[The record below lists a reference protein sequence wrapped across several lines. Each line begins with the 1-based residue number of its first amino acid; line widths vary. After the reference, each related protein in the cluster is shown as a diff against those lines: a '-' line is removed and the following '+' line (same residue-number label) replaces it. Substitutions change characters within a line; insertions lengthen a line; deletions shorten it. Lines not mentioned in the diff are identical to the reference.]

1 MNRNTD
7 LIPFALPSL
16 GKEEEEAVIRVLRSN
31 WLTTGRETLVFE
43 KEFASFLGVPKAL
56 AVNSATAG
64 LHLSL
69 EALGIRPGD
78 RVITCPFTFTASAEI
93 VRYLAADIRFAD
105 IDSET
110 FTIHPQEVE
119 RILKEDKTCKA
130 IIPIHL
136 GGYPCDME
144 ALCDLSEKFSAS
156 LVEDAAHSFPSRTEK
171 GYLGTLGK
179 AGVFSFYAT
188 KTITTGEGGMIVTA
202 DETLAK
208 RISTMRLHGIDR
220 DVWDRYTSTKKQGWE
235 YRIVEAG
242 YKYNMTDLSAALGRV
257 QLTKAELFNRQR
269 REIAEEYNKSFSDCG
284 LLIIPKDHPAHSWH
298 LYILQLNLEDLTI
311 TRGEFINLLAEEGI
325 GTSVHYIPLHIMP
338 YYRSLYGHKPEDFP
352 NSLKVYTRCVSL
364 PVYPSLKEEQRE
376 RIIRTVLATA
386 KKHHRRRIHG
396 GS

>member
-1 MNRNTD
+1 MNRNTEN
-7 LIPFALPSL
+7 IPFALPSL
-16 GKEEEEAVIRVLRSN
+16 GREEQEAVIRVLRSN
-31 WLTTGRETLVFE
+31 WLTTGRETLAFE
-43 KEFASFLGVPKAL
+43 KELASLLGAPYAL

-69 EALGIRPGD
+69 EALGIHPGD
-78 RVITCPFTFTASAEI
+78 KVITCPFTFTASAEI
-93 VRYLAADIRFAD
+93 VRYLGADIRFAD
-105 IDSET
+105 INPET

-144 ALCDLSEKFSAS
+144 ALCDLSEIFSTS
-156 LVEDAAHSFPSRTEK
+156 LVEDAAHSFPSRTKK

-188 KTITTGEGGMIVTA
+188 KTITTGEGGMIVTT
-202 DETLAK
+202 DEILAK

-284 LLIIPKDHPAHSWH
+284 LIFTPKDHPAHSWH

-311 TRGEFINLLAEEGI
+311 TRDQFINLLADVWI
-325 GTSVHYIPLHIMP
+325 RTSVQYIPLPIMP
-338 YYRSLYGHKPEDFP
+338 YYRSL
-352 NSLKVYTRCVSL
+352 
-364 PVYPSLKEEQRE
+364 
-376 RIIRTVLATA
+376 
-386 KKHHRRRIHG
+386 
-396 GS
+396 